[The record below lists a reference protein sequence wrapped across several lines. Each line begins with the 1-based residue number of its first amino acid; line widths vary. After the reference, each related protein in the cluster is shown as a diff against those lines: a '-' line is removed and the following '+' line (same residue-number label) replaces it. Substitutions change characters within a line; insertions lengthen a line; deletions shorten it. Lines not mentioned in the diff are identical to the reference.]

1 MKNLILFFASII
13 CVSIFFYP
21 SSTNSNTTGS
31 PGGKTGSPVD
41 GQTCT
46 QCHVGNVQS
55 NNNIAWITTNIPNSG
70 YSIGNTYTI
79 TIHADGD
86 AAGTTKYGFE
96 LTAESNFIKSGDFF
110 ITDNT
115 TKLVNAN
122 TAITHQASGTNVGTA
137 GTLKQWSVDWTPT
150 SNSIDSTTIYAA
162 IMLTNNNGNN
172 SGDIVYTTNTT
183 VLENQITS
191 VREVL
196 NNEFIFNPLNKSI
209 ISNNPVKI
217 YNLKGN
223 LVLESKGKS
232 SDLSE
237 LKSGVYIIKSLNT
250 SQKIILN

>member
-13 CVSIFFYP
+13 CISIFFYP
-21 SSTNSNTTGS
+21 SNTNSNTTGS

-122 TAITHQASGTNVGTA
+122 TAITHPKRA
-137 GTLKQWSVDWTPT
+137 GK
-150 SNSIDSTTIYAA
+150 
-162 IMLTNNNGNN
+162 M
-172 SGDIVYTTNTT
+172 
-183 VLENQITS
+183 
-191 VREVL
+191 
-196 NNEFIFNPLNKSI
+196 
-209 ISNNPVKI
+209 
-217 YNLKGN
+217 
-223 LVLESKGKS
+223 
-232 SDLSE
+232 
-237 LKSGVYIIKSLNT
+237 
-250 SQKIILN
+250 